1 MSWGEL
7 GRVGASGELG
17 RVGAAV
23 TRLLVSG
30 GAPCH
35 PPGSPGTYDI
45 SGSAQ
50 TSSRHAVAVRS
61 VGAGADVP
69 AALAMVTS
77 GTGLVTEEARPPGG
91 AGALPRQRVT
101 AEAGGDR
108 ISQAHR

>member
-1 MSWGEL
+1 M
-7 GRVGASGELG
+7 
-17 RVGAAV
+17 AV
-23 TRLLVSG
+23 KRFLVSG

-35 PPGSPGTYDI
+35 PPGSPGTYDV

-50 TSSRHAVAVRS
+50 TSSHHAVAVRS
-61 VGAGADVP
+61 VGAGANVS

-77 GTGLVTEEARPPGG
+77 RTGLVTEEARPPGG

-108 ISQAHR
+108 TSHAKIQVTRAEVNL